1 MLAQHATLFPH
12 AFIINYIQ
20 KPSNKIAAI
29 LFIPL
34 ILFSFHF
41 QHFELDAHVAPTYP
55 ERVLTPLQIE
65 QAVTEAWKHADG
77 DSLIF
82 KFLLAYG
89 LPKSSVSRLESG
101 ALNAA
106 ARPGELLWKKKLF
119 YKRAEPGLLMSAVD
133 SCRRDP
139 EVLKYAPRFI
149 IVCDGGSWA
158 AADMKTGEAL
168 EFPLKDLPRHY
179 DFFLPWA
186 GMEKTVITLENP
198 ADVRAAE
205 KMGKIFDSLK
215 KDNPGLDSHAMN
227 VFMAR
232 LLFCFFAEDSGI
244 FEEERLFTDFIER
257 ATASDGSDLREQLE
271 RAFAVM
277 NLPPGSPERAAV
289 PISAARF
296 PYVNG
301 GLFQGA
307 HAVPRFSS
315 RSRKALID
323 AGNLDWSDINTD
335 IFGNMFQAC
344 VAPDKRSCLGEHYT
358 SVPNI
363 MKVLR
368 PLFLE
373 ELENAARQA
382 RGHEARARKFIERLS
397 NIRFFDPAC
406 GSGNFLIVAFKEVRR
421 LEMEVLESVPALLPM
436 PSVSISQFY
445 GIEIDDFAH
454 EIAML
459 SLWLAEHQMNQ
470 EFFERLGKRVP
481 TLPLRPNEHIVL
493 GNALRLD
500 WETVCPKTAPA
511 QAAPLWTVEP
521 LLQRAA
527 PDVREPEI
535 YIFGNPPYLGSKMQS
550 VAQKEEVKNIYG
562 NSNSENISNLD
573 YVCGWIGLGAEFIAG
588 SPYQCAFVTTNSITQ
603 GEQVGPVWDLIFKK
617 NIEISFAYTS
627 FKWTNNAKYQ
637 AGVTCVI
644 IGLRRKHVNSKSFI
658 YNENK
663 VKEVD
668 KISPYLIP
676 GSPVI
681 VRRTKKP
688 VTKKFPPMV
697 FGSMPRDGGHLILT
711 EEEYH
716 EVVNKEQE
724 SISFIKRFSGSQ
736 EFIRGTIRYCFWI
749 APEQISQA
757 RKIFEIRKRLDLV
770 SKERKESKA
779 PSTRAYADRP
789 YLFVQRAYKPTD
801 SIIIPAVSSERRE
814 YIPMGYL
821 DKDTV
826 ISNSAFAVYDAEPWV
841 FGILTS
847 RMHMAWVRVT
857 CGRLKTDYRYS
868 ATLCYNTF
876 PLRELTEGEEARVTE
891 AALGVLDAREAHP
904 EKTPAELYDPDRM
917 PENLRQAHDRL
928 DAEVDRLYRVK
939 GFKDDGERL
948 ECLFE
953 LYREMTQGQQTE

>member
-1 MLAQHATLFPH
+1 M
-12 AFIINYIQ
+12 
-20 KPSNKIAAI
+20 
-29 LFIPL
+29 
-34 ILFSFHF
+34 
-41 QHFELDAHVAPTYP
+41 
-55 ERVLTPLQIE
+55 LTPLQIE
-65 QAVTEAWKHADG
+65 QAVAEAWETWKHADG

-82 KFLLAYG
+82 DFLLAYG
-89 LPKSSVSRLESG
+89 LPKSSVSRLKSG

-106 ARPGELLWKKKLF
+106 ARPGDLLWKKKLF

-139 EVLKYAPRFI
+139 EVLKYVPRFI

-186 GMEKTVITLENP
+186 GLEKTVITLENP

-301 GLFQGA
+301 GLFQGV

-535 YIFGNPPYLGSKMQS
+535 YIFGNPPYLGGKKENEEQKQEQENIFSK
-550 VAQKEEVKNIYG
+550 YG
-562 NSNSENISNLD
+562 NNYRDLD
-573 YVCGWIGLGAEFIAG
+573 YVSCWLMLAAEYMQHSSARSG
-588 SPYQCAFVTTNSITQ
+588 FVCTNSITQ
-603 GEQVGPVWDLIFKK
+603 GTQVPNLWKPILGLGV
-617 NIEISFAYTS
+617 EIGFAYAS
-627 FKWTNNAKYQ
+627 FKWSNNAKYQ
-637 AGVTCVI
+637 AGVSCVI
-644 IGLRRKHVNSKSFI
+644 LGLSHRDECPDKTF
-658 YNENK
+658 YQENK
-663 VKEVD
+663 KMSVSN
-668 KISPYLIP
+668 ITPYLTIGKTVFVEQRNKCLNKNFP
-676 GSPVI
+676 AILIGNAPV
-681 VRRTKKP
+681 
-688 VTKKFPPMV
+688 
-697 FGSMPRDGGHLILT
+697 DGGHLILT
-711 EEEYH
+711 ETQKDELVELYP
-716 EVVNKEQE
+716 E
-724 SISFIKRFSGSQ
+724 SICLMKKYMGADELIKGKK
-736 EFIRGTIRYCFWI
+736 RYCLWI
-749 APEQISQA
+749 ENDQYQYALSIDKVCQRIDAVKSFRLQSKKNATKRQA
-757 RKIFEIRKRLDLV
+757 LN
-770 SKERKESKA
+770 
-779 PSTRAYADRP
+779 PH
-789 YLFVQRAYKPTD
+789 LFMQRTYKPTEA
-801 SIIIPAVSSERRE
+801 IIIPGVSSEKRGR
-814 YIPMGYL
+814 IPMGYVN
-821 DKDTV
+821 DNV
-826 ISNSAFAVYDAEPWV
+826 IISHPAYAVYDAKPWV
-841 FGILTS
+841 FGILS
-847 RMHMAWVRVT
+847 SKMHMVWALMT
-857 CGRLKTDYRYS
+857 CGRLGTGLRYS

-876 PLRELTEGEEARVTE
+876 PLRELTEGEKARVTE
-891 AALGVLDAREAHP
+891 AALRVLDAREAHP

-917 PENLRQAHDRL
+917 PENLRKAHDRL

>member
-1 MLAQHATLFPH
+1 
-12 AFIINYIQ
+12 
-20 KPSNKIAAI
+20 
-29 LFIPL
+29 
-34 ILFSFHF
+34 
-41 QHFELDAHVAPTYP
+41 
-55 ERVLTPLQIE
+55 
-65 QAVTEAWKHADG
+65 
-77 DSLIF
+77 
-82 KFLLAYG
+82 
-89 LPKSSVSRLESG
+89 
-101 ALNAA
+101 
-106 ARPGELLWKKKLF
+106 
-119 YKRAEPGLLMSAVD
+119 
-133 SCRRDP
+133 
-139 EVLKYAPRFI
+139 
-149 IVCDGGSWA
+149 
-158 AADMKTGEAL
+158 
-168 EFPLKDLPRHY
+168 
-179 DFFLPWA
+179 
-186 GMEKTVITLENP
+186 
-198 ADVRAAE
+198 
-205 KMGKIFDSLK
+205 
-215 KDNPGLDSHAMN
+215 
-227 VFMAR
+227 
-232 LLFCFFAEDSGI
+232 
-244 FEEERLFTDFIER
+244 
-257 ATASDGSDLREQLE
+257 
-271 RAFAVM
+271 
-277 NLPPGSPERAAV
+277 
-289 PISAARF
+289 
-296 PYVNG
+296 
-301 GLFQGA
+301 
-307 HAVPRFSS
+307 
-315 RSRKALID
+315 
-323 AGNLDWSDINTD
+323 
-335 IFGNMFQAC
+335 
-344 VAPDKRSCLGEHYT
+344 
-358 SVPNI
+358 
-363 MKVLR
+363 
-368 PLFLE
+368 
-373 ELENAARQA
+373 
-382 RGHEARARKFIERLS
+382 
-397 NIRFFDPAC
+397 
-406 GSGNFLIVAFKEVRR
+406 
-421 LEMEVLESVPALLPM
+421 MEVLESVPALLPM

>member
-1 MLAQHATLFPH
+1 M
-12 AFIINYIQ
+12 
-20 KPSNKIAAI
+20 
-29 LFIPL
+29 
-34 ILFSFHF
+34 
-41 QHFELDAHVAPTYP
+41 
-55 ERVLTPLQIE
+55 
-65 QAVTEAWKHADG
+65 
-77 DSLIF
+77 
-82 KFLLAYG
+82 
-89 LPKSSVSRLESG
+89 
-101 ALNAA
+101 
-106 ARPGELLWKKKLF
+106 
-119 YKRAEPGLLMSAVD
+119 
-133 SCRRDP
+133 
-139 EVLKYAPRFI
+139 
-149 IVCDGGSWA
+149 
-158 AADMKTGEAL
+158 
-168 EFPLKDLPRHY
+168 
-179 DFFLPWA
+179 
-186 GMEKTVITLENP
+186 
-198 ADVRAAE
+198 
-205 KMGKIFDSLK
+205 
-215 KDNPGLDSHAMN
+215 
-227 VFMAR
+227 
-232 LLFCFFAEDSGI
+232 
-244 FEEERLFTDFIER
+244 
-257 ATASDGSDLREQLE
+257 
-271 RAFAVM
+271 
-277 NLPPGSPERAAV
+277 
-289 PISAARF
+289 
-296 PYVNG
+296 
-301 GLFQGA
+301 
-307 HAVPRFSS
+307 
-315 RSRKALID
+315 
-323 AGNLDWSDINTD
+323 
-335 IFGNMFQAC
+335 
-344 VAPDKRSCLGEHYT
+344 APDKRSCLGEHYT

-382 RGHEARARKFIERLS
+382 RGHEAQARKFIDRLR

-406 GSGNFLIVAFKEVRR
+406 GSGNFLIVAYKEVRR

-436 PSVSISQFY
+436 PYVSINQFY

-481 TLPLRPNEHIVL
+481 TLPLRPNEHIVQ

-500 WETVCPKTAPA
+500 WETVCPKTASA
-511 QAAPLWTVEP
+511 QEA
-521 LLQRAA
+521 
-527 PDVREPEI
+527 REPEI

-550 VAQKEEVKNIYG
+550 AAQKEEVRNIYG

-573 YVCGWIGLGAEFIAG
+573 YVCGWIGLGTEFIAG
-588 SPYQCAFVTTNSITQ
+588 SPHQCAFVTTNSITQ

-644 IGLRRKHVNSKSFI
+644 IGLRRKHANRKSFI

-697 FGSMPRDGGHLILT
+697 FGSMPRDGGYLILT
-711 EEEYH
+711 EQEYH
-716 EVVNKEQE
+716 EVVNKERE

-736 EFIRGTIRYCFWI
+736 EFIRGKIRYCFWI

-757 RKIFEIRKRLDLV
+757 RKIFEIRKRLELV
-770 SKERKESKA
+770 SNERNESKA

-826 ISNSAFAVYDAEPWV
+826 ISNSAFAIYDAEPWV

-876 PLRELTEGEEARVTE
+876 PLRELTEREKVRVTE

-953 LYREMTQGQQTE
+953 LYREMTQEQQTE

>member
-1 MLAQHATLFPH
+1 
-12 AFIINYIQ
+12 
-20 KPSNKIAAI
+20 
-29 LFIPL
+29 
-34 ILFSFHF
+34 
-41 QHFELDAHVAPTYP
+41 
-55 ERVLTPLQIE
+55 
-65 QAVTEAWKHADG
+65 
-77 DSLIF
+77 
-82 KFLLAYG
+82 
-89 LPKSSVSRLESG
+89 
-101 ALNAA
+101 
-106 ARPGELLWKKKLF
+106 
-119 YKRAEPGLLMSAVD
+119 
-133 SCRRDP
+133 
-139 EVLKYAPRFI
+139 
-149 IVCDGGSWA
+149 
-158 AADMKTGEAL
+158 
-168 EFPLKDLPRHY
+168 
-179 DFFLPWA
+179 
-186 GMEKTVITLENP
+186 
-198 ADVRAAE
+198 
-205 KMGKIFDSLK
+205 
-215 KDNPGLDSHAMN
+215 
-227 VFMAR
+227 
-232 LLFCFFAEDSGI
+232 
-244 FEEERLFTDFIER
+244 
-257 ATASDGSDLREQLE
+257 
-271 RAFAVM
+271 
-277 NLPPGSPERAAV
+277 
-289 PISAARF
+289 
-296 PYVNG
+296 
-301 GLFQGA
+301 
-307 HAVPRFSS
+307 
-315 RSRKALID
+315 
-323 AGNLDWSDINTD
+323 
-335 IFGNMFQAC
+335 MFQAC

-382 RGHEARARKFIERLS
+382 RGHEAQARKFIDRLR

-406 GSGNFLIVAFKEVRR
+406 GSGNFLIVAYKEVRR

-436 PSVSISQFY
+436 PYVSINQFY

-481 TLPLRPNEHIVL
+481 TLPLRPNEHIVQ

-500 WETVCPKTAPA
+500 WETVCPKTASA
-511 QAAPLWTVEP
+511 QEA
-521 LLQRAA
+521 
-527 PDVREPEI
+527 REPEI

-550 VAQKEEVKNIYG
+550 AAQKEEVRNIYG

-573 YVCGWIGLGAEFIAG
+573 YVCGWIGLGTEFIAG
-588 SPYQCAFVTTNSITQ
+588 SPHQCAFVTTNSITQ

-644 IGLRRKHVNSKSFI
+644 IGLRRKHANRKSFI

-697 FGSMPRDGGHLILT
+697 FGSMPRDGGYLILT
-711 EEEYH
+711 EQEYH
-716 EVVNKEQE
+716 EVVNKERE

-736 EFIRGTIRYCFWI
+736 EFIRGKIRYCFWI

-757 RKIFEIRKRLDLV
+757 RKIFEIRKRLELV
-770 SKERKESKA
+770 SNERNESKA

-801 SIIIPAVSSERRE
+801 SIIIPRVSSERRE

-826 ISNSAFAVYDAEPWV
+826 IADSAFAIYDAEPWV

-876 PLRELTEGEEARVTE
+876 PLRELTEREKARVTE

-953 LYREMTQGQQTE
+953 LYREMTQEQQTE

>member
-1 MLAQHATLFPH
+1 M
-12 AFIINYIQ
+12 
-20 KPSNKIAAI
+20 
-29 LFIPL
+29 
-34 ILFSFHF
+34 
-41 QHFELDAHVAPTYP
+41 
-55 ERVLTPLQIE
+55 LTPLQIE
-65 QAVTEAWKHADG
+65 QAVAEAWETWKHADG

-82 KFLLAYG
+82 DFLLAYG
-89 LPKSSVSRLESG
+89 LPKSSISRLKSG
-101 ALNAA
+101 ALNVA

-119 YKRAEPGLLMSAVD
+119 YKRAAPGLLMSAADV
-133 SCRRDP
+133 CRRDP

-168 EFPLKDLPRHY
+168 EFPLKELPRHY

-186 GMEKTVITLENP
+186 GLEKTVITLENP

-205 KMGKIFDSLK
+205 KMGKIFDALK
-215 KDNPGLDSHAMN
+215 KDNPALDSHAMN

-244 FEEERLFTDFIER
+244 FEEERLFTGFIER
-257 ATASDGSDLREQLE
+257 TTAPDGSDLREQLE
-271 RAFAVM
+271 RAFTVM
-277 NLPPGSPERAAV
+277 NLPLGSPERASV
-289 PISAARF
+289 PVSAARF

-301 GLFQGA
+301 GLFQGV
-307 HAVPRFSS
+307 HAVPRFSA

-382 RGHEARARKFIERLS
+382 RGHEAQARKFIDRLR

-406 GSGNFLIVAFKEVRR
+406 GSGNFLIVAYKEVRR

-436 PSVSISQFY
+436 PYVSINQFY

-481 TLPLRPNEHIVL
+481 TLPLRPNEHIVQ

-500 WETVCPKTAPA
+500 WETVCPKTASA
-511 QAAPLWTVEP
+511 QEA
-521 LLQRAA
+521 
-527 PDVREPEI
+527 REPEI
-535 YIFGNPPYLGSKMQS
+535 YIFGNPPYLGGKKENEE
-550 VAQKEEVKNIYG
+550 QKREQ
-562 NSNSENISNLD
+562 ENIFSKYGHNYRDLD
-573 YVCGWIGLGAEFIAG
+573 YVSCWLMLAAEYMQHSSARSG
-588 SPYQCAFVTTNSITQ
+588 FVCTKSITQ
-603 GEQVGPVWDLIFKK
+603 GTQVPNLWKPLLELGV
-617 NIEISFAYTS
+617 EIGFAYAS
-627 FKWTNNAKYQ
+627 FKWSNNAKYQ
-637 AGVTCVI
+637 AGVSCVI
-644 IGLRRKHVNSKSFI
+644 IGLSHRDECLDKTF
-658 YNENK
+658 YQENK
-663 VKEVD
+663 KMSVFN
-668 KISPYLIP
+668 ITPYLTIGKTVFVEQRNKCLNKNFP
-676 GSPVI
+676 AILIGNAPV
-681 VRRTKKP
+681 
-688 VTKKFPPMV
+688 
-697 FGSMPRDGGHLILT
+697 DGGHLILT
-711 EEEYH
+711 EAEKDELAEIH
-716 EVVNKEQE
+716 PE
-724 SISFIKRFSGSQ
+724 SICLMKRYMGSDELIKGKR
-736 EFIRGTIRYCFWI
+736 RYCLWI
-749 APEQISQA
+749 ENDQYQYALSIDKVRQRIDAVKSFRLQSKKNATKRQA
-757 RKIFEIRKRLDLV
+757 LT
-770 SKERKESKA
+770 
-779 PSTRAYADRP
+779 PH
-789 YLFVQRAYKPTD
+789 LFMQRTYKPTD
-801 SIIIPAVSSERRE
+801 SIIVPLVSSERRE
-814 YIPMGYL
+814 YLPIGYTN
-821 DKDTV
+821 KNTI
-826 ISNSAFAVYDAEPWV
+826 ISNLAFSIYNATPYI
-841 FGILTS
+841 FGILVS
-847 RMHMAWVRVT
+847 KMHMVWMRT
-857 CGRLKTDYRYS
+857 IGSKMGTSYRYS

-876 PLRELTEGEEARVTE
+876 PLRELTEGEKAWVTE

-904 EKTPAELYDPDRM
+904 EKTLAELYDPDRM
-917 PENLRQAHDRL
+917 PEILRQAHDRL

-953 LYREMTQGQQTE
+953 LYREMTQEQQTE

>member
-1 MLAQHATLFPH
+1 M
-12 AFIINYIQ
+12 
-20 KPSNKIAAI
+20 
-29 LFIPL
+29 
-34 ILFSFHF
+34 
-41 QHFELDAHVAPTYP
+41 
-55 ERVLTPLQIE
+55 LTPLQIE
-65 QAVTEAWKHADG
+65 QAVAEAWETWKHADG

-82 KFLLAYG
+82 DFLLAYG
-89 LPKSSVSRLESG
+89 LPKSSVSRLKSG
-101 ALNAA
+101 ALNVA

-168 EFPLKDLPRHY
+168 EFPLKELPRHY

-186 GMEKTVITLENP
+186 GLEKTVITLENP

-205 KMGKIFDSLK
+205 KMGKIFDALK

-257 ATASDGSDLREQLE
+257 ATAPDGSDLREQLE

-289 PISAARF
+289 PVSAARF

-301 GLFQGA
+301 GLFQRA

-436 PSVSISQFY
+436 PSVSINQFY

-481 TLPLRPNEHIVL
+481 TLPLRPNDHIVL

-527 PDVREPEI
+527 PDVRDPEI
-535 YIFGNPPYLGSKMQS
+535 YIFGNPPYLGSSMQN
-550 VAQKEEVKNIYG
+550 VEQKKDI
-562 NSNSENISNLD
+562 ENIFCHQNKFKDLD
-573 YVCGWIGLGAEFIAG
+573 YVSCWLMKGALYIKNTFSLAG
-588 SPYQCAFVTTNSITQ
+588 FVCTNSIVQ
-603 GEQVGPVWDLIFKK
+603 GEQVEMLWRTIFS
-617 NIEISFAYTS
+617 NNVDIVFAYPS

-644 IGLRRKHVNSKSFI
+644 IGIKNKNNNRRKIILSDKFD
-658 YNENK
+658 
-663 VKEVD
+663 KEC
-668 KISPYLIP
+668 KNISPYLFE
-676 GSPVI
+676 GDNLI
-681 VRRTKKP
+681 VLRRSNPLSKNLPQMLYGNKP
-688 VTKKFPPMV
+688 T
-697 FGSMPRDGGHLILT
+697 DGGFLLLDSREF
-711 EEEYH
+711 EE
-716 EVVNKEQE
+716 NRDKFFGAE
-724 SISFIKRFSGSQ
+724 SIIKKYCGSKEYIQ
-736 EFIRGTIRYCFWI
+736 GIIRYCFWI
-749 APEQISQA
+749 NNNELSIALSNSYIKK
-757 RKIFEIRKRLDLV
+757 KIEAVAEFRR
-770 SKERKESKA
+770 RSKA
-779 PSTRAYADRP
+779 FCSRRYADRP
-789 YLFVQRAYKPTD
+789 HLFKQRTYKPTD
-801 SIIIPAVSSERRE
+801 SIIIPRVSSERRE

-826 ISNSAFAVYDAEPWV
+826 IADSAFAVYDAEPWV

-876 PLRELTEGEEARVTE
+876 PLRELTEREKVRVTE

-953 LYREMTQGQQTE
+953 LYREMTQEQQTE

>member
-1 MLAQHATLFPH
+1 M
-12 AFIINYIQ
+12 
-20 KPSNKIAAI
+20 
-29 LFIPL
+29 
-34 ILFSFHF
+34 
-41 QHFELDAHVAPTYP
+41 
-55 ERVLTPLQIE
+55 LTPLQIE

-603 GEQVGPVWDLIFKK
+603 GEQVGPVWDLIFKN

-663 VKEVD
+663 EKEVD
-668 KISPYLIP
+668 KNSPYLIP
-676 GSPVI
+676 GAPVI

-876 PLRELTEGEEARVTE
+876 PLRELTEGEKARVTE

-917 PENLRQAHDRL
+917 PENLRKAHDRL

>member
-1 MLAQHATLFPH
+1 
-12 AFIINYIQ
+12 
-20 KPSNKIAAI
+20 
-29 LFIPL
+29 
-34 ILFSFHF
+34 
-41 QHFELDAHVAPTYP
+41 
-55 ERVLTPLQIE
+55 VLTPLQIE
-65 QAVTEAWKHADG
+65 QAVAEAWETWKHADG

-82 KFLLAYG
+82 DFLLAYG

-101 ALNAA
+101 ALNVA

-119 YKRAEPGLLMSAVD
+119 YKRVEPGLLMSAVD

-186 GMEKTVITLENP
+186 GLEKTVITLENP

-271 RAFAVM
+271 QAFAVM

-289 PISAARF
+289 PVSAARF

-301 GLFQGA
+301 GLFQGV
-307 HAVPRFSS
+307 HTVPRFSS

-500 WETVCPKTAPA
+500 WETVCPKTASA
-511 QAAPLWTVEP
+511 QAAPLWTVAP

-550 VAQKEEVKNIYG
+550 VAQKEEIKNIYG

-716 EVVNKEQE
+716 EVVNKERE

-801 SIIIPAVSSERRE
+801 SIIIPRVSSERRE

-826 ISNSAFAVYDAEPWV
+826 IADSAFAVYDAEPWV

-857 CGRLKTDYRYS
+857 CGRLETRLRYS

-876 PLRELTEGEEARVTE
+876 PLRELTEGEKARVTE

-917 PENLRQAHDRL
+917 PENLRKAHDRL

>member
-1 MLAQHATLFPH
+1 M
-12 AFIINYIQ
+12 
-20 KPSNKIAAI
+20 
-29 LFIPL
+29 
-34 ILFSFHF
+34 
-41 QHFELDAHVAPTYP
+41 
-55 ERVLTPLQIE
+55 
-65 QAVTEAWKHADG
+65 
-77 DSLIF
+77 
-82 KFLLAYG
+82 
-89 LPKSSVSRLESG
+89 
-101 ALNAA
+101 
-106 ARPGELLWKKKLF
+106 
-119 YKRAEPGLLMSAVD
+119 
-133 SCRRDP
+133 
-139 EVLKYAPRFI
+139 
-149 IVCDGGSWA
+149 
-158 AADMKTGEAL
+158 
-168 EFPLKDLPRHY
+168 
-179 DFFLPWA
+179 
-186 GMEKTVITLENP
+186 
-198 ADVRAAE
+198 
-205 KMGKIFDSLK
+205 
-215 KDNPGLDSHAMN
+215 
-227 VFMAR
+227 
-232 LLFCFFAEDSGI
+232 
-244 FEEERLFTDFIER
+244 
-257 ATASDGSDLREQLE
+257 
-271 RAFAVM
+271 
-277 NLPPGSPERAAV
+277 
-289 PISAARF
+289 
-296 PYVNG
+296 
-301 GLFQGA
+301 
-307 HAVPRFSS
+307 
-315 RSRKALID
+315 
-323 AGNLDWSDINTD
+323 
-335 IFGNMFQAC
+335 
-344 VAPDKRSCLGEHYT
+344 APDKRSCLGEHYT

-876 PLRELTEGEEARVTE
+876 PLRELTEGEKARVTE

-917 PENLRQAHDRL
+917 PENLRKAHDRL

>member
-1 MLAQHATLFPH
+1 M
-12 AFIINYIQ
+12 
-20 KPSNKIAAI
+20 
-29 LFIPL
+29 
-34 ILFSFHF
+34 
-41 QHFELDAHVAPTYP
+41 
-55 ERVLTPLQIE
+55 
-65 QAVTEAWKHADG
+65 
-77 DSLIF
+77 
-82 KFLLAYG
+82 
-89 LPKSSVSRLESG
+89 
-101 ALNAA
+101 
-106 ARPGELLWKKKLF
+106 
-119 YKRAEPGLLMSAVD
+119 
-133 SCRRDP
+133 
-139 EVLKYAPRFI
+139 
-149 IVCDGGSWA
+149 
-158 AADMKTGEAL
+158 
-168 EFPLKDLPRHY
+168 
-179 DFFLPWA
+179 
-186 GMEKTVITLENP
+186 
-198 ADVRAAE
+198 
-205 KMGKIFDSLK
+205 
-215 KDNPGLDSHAMN
+215 
-227 VFMAR
+227 
-232 LLFCFFAEDSGI
+232 
-244 FEEERLFTDFIER
+244 
-257 ATASDGSDLREQLE
+257 
-271 RAFAVM
+271 
-277 NLPPGSPERAAV
+277 
-289 PISAARF
+289 
-296 PYVNG
+296 PYV
-301 GLFQGA
+301 
-307 HAVPRFSS
+307 S
-315 RSRKALID
+315 
-323 AGNLDWSDINTD
+323 IN
-335 IFGNMFQAC
+335 
-344 VAPDKRSCLGEHYT
+344 
-358 SVPNI
+358 
-363 MKVLR
+363 
-368 PLFLE
+368 
-373 ELENAARQA
+373 
-382 RGHEARARKFIERLS
+382 
-397 NIRFFDPAC
+397 
-406 GSGNFLIVAFKEVRR
+406 
-421 LEMEVLESVPALLPM
+421 
-436 PSVSISQFY
+436 QFY

-481 TLPLRPNEHIVL
+481 TLPLRPNEHIVQ

-500 WETVCPKTAPA
+500 WETVCPKTASA
-511 QAAPLWTVEP
+511 QEA
-521 LLQRAA
+521 
-527 PDVREPEI
+527 REPEI

-550 VAQKEEVKNIYG
+550 AAQKEEVRNIYG

-573 YVCGWIGLGAEFIAG
+573 YVCGWIGLGTEFIAG
-588 SPYQCAFVTTNSITQ
+588 SPHQCAFVTTNSITQ

-644 IGLRRKHVNSKSFI
+644 IGLRRKHANRKSFI

-697 FGSMPRDGGHLILT
+697 FGSMPRDGGYLILT
-711 EEEYH
+711 EQEYH
-716 EVVNKEQE
+716 EVVNKERE

-736 EFIRGTIRYCFWI
+736 EFIRGKIRYCFWI

-757 RKIFEIRKRLDLV
+757 RKIFEIRKRLELV
-770 SKERKESKA
+770 SNERNESKA

-826 ISNSAFAVYDAEPWV
+826 ISNSAFAIYDAEPWV

-876 PLRELTEGEEARVTE
+876 PLRELTEREKVRVTE

-953 LYREMTQGQQTE
+953 LYREMTQEQQTE

>member
-1 MLAQHATLFPH
+1 
-12 AFIINYIQ
+12 
-20 KPSNKIAAI
+20 
-29 LFIPL
+29 
-34 ILFSFHF
+34 
-41 QHFELDAHVAPTYP
+41 
-55 ERVLTPLQIE
+55 
-65 QAVTEAWKHADG
+65 
-77 DSLIF
+77 
-82 KFLLAYG
+82 
-89 LPKSSVSRLESG
+89 
-101 ALNAA
+101 
-106 ARPGELLWKKKLF
+106 
-119 YKRAEPGLLMSAVD
+119 
-133 SCRRDP
+133 
-139 EVLKYAPRFI
+139 
-149 IVCDGGSWA
+149 
-158 AADMKTGEAL
+158 
-168 EFPLKDLPRHY
+168 
-179 DFFLPWA
+179 
-186 GMEKTVITLENP
+186 
-198 ADVRAAE
+198 
-205 KMGKIFDSLK
+205 
-215 KDNPGLDSHAMN
+215 
-227 VFMAR
+227 
-232 LLFCFFAEDSGI
+232 
-244 FEEERLFTDFIER
+244 
-257 ATASDGSDLREQLE
+257 
-271 RAFAVM
+271 M
-277 NLPPGSPERAAV
+277 NLPLGSPERASV
-289 PISAARF
+289 PVSAARF

-301 GLFQGA
+301 GLFQGV
-307 HAVPRFSS
+307 HAVPRFSA

-382 RGHEARARKFIERLS
+382 RGHEAQARKFIDRLR

-406 GSGNFLIVAFKEVRR
+406 GSGNFLIVAYKEVRR

-436 PSVSISQFY
+436 PYVSINQFY

-481 TLPLRPNEHIVL
+481 TLPLRPNEHIVQ

-500 WETVCPKTAPA
+500 WETVCPKTASA
-511 QAAPLWTVEP
+511 QEA
-521 LLQRAA
+521 
-527 PDVREPEI
+527 REPEI

-550 VAQKEEVKNIYG
+550 AAQKEEVRNIYG

-573 YVCGWIGLGAEFIAG
+573 YVCGWIGLGTEFIAG
-588 SPYQCAFVTTNSITQ
+588 SPHQCAFVTTNSITQ

-644 IGLRRKHVNSKSFI
+644 IGLRRKHANRKSFI

-697 FGSMPRDGGHLILT
+697 FGSMPRDGGYLILT
-711 EEEYH
+711 EQEYH
-716 EVVNKEQE
+716 EVVNKERE

-736 EFIRGTIRYCFWI
+736 EFIRGKIRYCFWI

-757 RKIFEIRKRLDLV
+757 RKIFEIRKRLELV
-770 SKERKESKA
+770 SNERNESKA

-801 SIIIPAVSSERRE
+801 SIIIPRVSSERRE

-826 ISNSAFAVYDAEPWV
+826 IADSAFAIYDAEPWV

-876 PLRELTEGEEARVTE
+876 PLRELTEREKARVTE

-953 LYREMTQGQQTE
+953 LYREMTQEQQTE

>member
-1 MLAQHATLFPH
+1 M
-12 AFIINYIQ
+12 
-20 KPSNKIAAI
+20 
-29 LFIPL
+29 
-34 ILFSFHF
+34 
-41 QHFELDAHVAPTYP
+41 
-55 ERVLTPLQIE
+55 LTPLQIE
-65 QAVTEAWKHADG
+65 QAVAEAWETWKHADG

-82 KFLLAYG
+82 DFLLAYG
-89 LPKSSVSRLESG
+89 LPKSSVSRLKSG
-101 ALNAA
+101 ALNVA

-168 EFPLKDLPRHY
+168 EFPLKELPRHY

-186 GMEKTVITLENP
+186 GLEKTVITLENP

-257 ATASDGSDLREQLE
+257 ATAPDGSDLREQLE

-289 PISAARF
+289 PVSAARF

-301 GLFQGA
+301 GLFQRA

-323 AGNLDWSDINTD
+323 AGNLDWSALNTD
-335 IFGNMFQAC
+335 IFGNMVQAC

-436 PSVSISQFY
+436 PSVSINQFY

-481 TLPLRPNEHIVL
+481 TLPLRPNDHIVL

-527 PDVREPEI
+527 PDVRDPEI
-535 YIFGNPPYLGSKMQS
+535 YIFGNPPYLGSSMQN
-550 VAQKEEVKNIYG
+550 VEQKKRHR
-562 NSNSENISNLD
+562 
-573 YVCGWIGLGAEFIAG
+573 
-588 SPYQCAFVTTNSITQ
+588 
-603 GEQVGPVWDLIFKK
+603 
-617 NIEISFAYTS
+617 
-627 FKWTNNAKYQ
+627 KYF
-637 AGVTCVI
+637 
-644 IGLRRKHVNSKSFI
+644 LSSK
-658 YNENK
+658 
-663 VKEVD
+663 
-668 KISPYLIP
+668 
-676 GSPVI
+676 
-681 VRRTKKP
+681 
-688 VTKKFPPMV
+688 
-697 FGSMPRDGGHLILT
+697 
-711 EEEYH
+711 
-716 EVVNKEQE
+716 
-724 SISFIKRFSGSQ
+724 
-736 EFIRGTIRYCFWI
+736 
-749 APEQISQA
+749 
-757 RKIFEIRKRLDLV
+757 
-770 SKERKESKA
+770 
-779 PSTRAYADRP
+779 
-789 YLFVQRAYKPTD
+789 
-801 SIIIPAVSSERRE
+801 
-814 YIPMGYL
+814 
-821 DKDTV
+821 
-826 ISNSAFAVYDAEPWV
+826 
-841 FGILTS
+841 
-847 RMHMAWVRVT
+847 
-857 CGRLKTDYRYS
+857 
-868 ATLCYNTF
+868 
-876 PLRELTEGEEARVTE
+876 
-891 AALGVLDAREAHP
+891 
-904 EKTPAELYDPDRM
+904 
-917 PENLRQAHDRL
+917 
-928 DAEVDRLYRVK
+928 
-939 GFKDDGERL
+939 
-948 ECLFE
+948 
-953 LYREMTQGQQTE
+953 